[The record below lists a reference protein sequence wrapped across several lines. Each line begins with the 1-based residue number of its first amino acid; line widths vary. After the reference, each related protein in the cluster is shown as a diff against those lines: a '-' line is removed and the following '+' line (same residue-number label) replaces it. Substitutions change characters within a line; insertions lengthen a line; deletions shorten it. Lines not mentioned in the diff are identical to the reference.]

1 MMMKA
6 PLTKLLLLSFTF
18 LAISSHANANWSVSN
33 HSPINSFSFA
43 TSSSSSKSHF
53 VQIFSSVNATKAEG
67 MKNTLEM
74 QGYPAFV
81 RVGQKQPRPYY
92 QVQIGPFIS
101 RQTAQQAKMSIIQLY
116 PEFPFLNDAILK
128 MNF

>member
-1 MMMKA
+1 MMKA
-6 PLTKLLLLSFTF
+6 PLTKLLLLSIT
-18 LAISSHANANWSVSN
+18 LIGMNASANANWSVSK
-33 HSPINSFSFA
+33 HSAISPLPSTA
-43 TSSSSSKSHF
+43 SSKVKSHF
-53 VQIFSSVNATKAEG
+53 VQIFSSINPTKAEG

-81 RVGQKQPRPYY
+81 KVGQKQPRPYY

>member
-1 MMMKA
+1 MMKA
-6 PLTKLLLLSFTF
+6 PLIKLL
-18 LAISSHANANWSVSN
+18 ISSLILIGISSYAHANWSISN
-33 HSPINSFSFA
+33 HTQIRQFSHT
-43 TSSSSSKSHF
+43 TSSASAKSHF

-81 RVGQKQPRPYY
+81 RVGQKKPRPFY
-92 QVQIGPFIS
+92 QVQIGPFTS

>member
-1 MMMKA
+1 MMKA
-6 PLTKLLLLSFTF
+6 PLTKLLLLSIT
-18 LAISSHANANWSVSN
+18 LIGMNASANANWSVSK
-33 HSPINSFSFA
+33 HSAVSPLPST
-43 TSSSSSKSHF
+43 TSSNVKSHF
-53 VQIFSSVNATKAEG
+53 VQIFSSINPTKAEG

-81 RVGQKQPRPYY
+81 KVGQKQPRPYY

>member
-1 MMMKA
+1 MMKV
-6 PLTKLLLLSFTF
+6 PLTKLLLLSFT
-18 LAISSHANANWSVSN
+18 LIGMSSYANANWSVSN
-33 HSPINSFSFA
+33 HSIMNPLPSA
-43 TSSSSSKSHF
+43 TSSNSAESHF